1 MNSSA
6 LSSAASSALS
16 SATSAKQ
23 FAHSRAAKWTAG
35 LALLGIGSALWVR
48 SRAHRAERKN
58 PPRGR
63 FIDVDGVRLHYVDR
77 GTGPVVVLLHG
88 NNVSSEDFQA
98 SGLIEGLAQHYRV
111 LAFDR
116 PGFGHSRRPR
126 DRLWTPAAQAKAIQ
140 LALEALAIKEPVVVA
155 HSMGTQVAL
164 AMALAHPTCASR
176 LVLMGGYY
184 YPSLRVDVLLTAPV
198 ALPLVGDAMRYT
210 VTALSARAFL
220 PVTVKG
226 MFSPQPVP
234 SEFFPVLSREM
245 LLRPLQLRAN
255 AEDAAF
261 MVPAAKS
268 MHEQYKTLQHL
279 PITLIA
285 GDADKVVDP
294 QTNSVRLHEELP
306 QSQLWVVEGAGHMVH
321 YADPEAVIAAVDGR
335 PSRLKPLSL
344 APATQA
350 PEQVA

>member
-6 LSSAASSALS
+6 L
-16 SATSAKQ
+16 TSTTSVQQLAQ
-23 FAHSRAAKWTAG
+23 SRAAKWVGG

-48 SRAHRAERKN
+48 SRARRAERQN

-77 GTGPVVVLLHG
+77 GTGPAVVLLHG
-88 NNVSSEDFQA
+88 NTVSSADFQA
-98 SGLIEGLAQHYRV
+98 SGLIEGLAQRHRV

-116 PGFGHSRRPR
+116 PGFGHSGRPR
-126 DRLWTPAAQAKAIQ
+126 GRLWTPAAQAKVIHQ
-140 LALEALAIKEPVVVA
+140 ALEALAVREPVVVA

-164 AMALAHPTCASR
+164 AMALAHPTYASR

-184 YPSLRVDVLLTAPV
+184 YPSLRADVLLTAPA
-198 ALPLVGDAMRYT
+198 ALPVVGDAMRYT
-210 VTALSARAFL
+210 VTALSARALL

-245 LLRPLQLRAN
+245 LLRPWQLRAN

-268 MHEQYKTLQHL
+268 MQEQYKTLQHL

-285 GDADKVVDP
+285 GDADKVVDL
-294 QTNSVRLHEELP
+294 QANSLRLHQTLP
-306 QSQLWVVEGAGHMVH
+306 QSQLWVVEGAGHMAH
-321 YADPEAVIAAVDGR
+321 YADPEAVIAAVEGR
-335 PSRLKPLSL
+335 PSHLQ
-344 APATQA
+344 PASSSTASTTQQ